1 MAVGADVEQA
11 DLAPILSEED
21 KRTKR
26 REIIGFK
33 LAGVGR
39 SISFSTALF
48 LAVAILRLAIKAAGC
63 NYDDDCDK
71 TIYGFRPTS
80 LLGIMN
86 TCGTFLA
93 ACLMPLFGSVIDH
106 TPHRR
111 ELAKSAMYLFILI
124 NGAQA
129 MVSMD
134 TWFFVSIMQV
144 FTNTCLLAMQT
155 SQFAYMSEITA
166 DHENELPRIMAV
178 ARAYELIGVLVFAF
192 LVTVVARRTGS
203 GDDNIG
209 DVTQRA
215 RIGQIVGTLLGGS
228 IMIAAWHVYLGP
240 RPALHPLQ
248 RGESVCMKGI
258 SQLGTTFVQMQRDFP
273 LTARF
278 LIAFAF
284 FEAATTGLL
293 TCSVTYLNE
302 LGLSGQDIVFF
313 YPHVDVHGGCRR
325 CGLATLSSAVRCQEV
340 DYGRFGGLCPFDG
353 RLDVRLESEG
363 RVRFRVRVRHLLRR
377 RAPSSTHGL
386 CVARAWGA
394 RG

>member
-1 MAVGADVEQA
+1 MALGADVEQA

-93 ACLMPLFGSVIDH
+93 ACLMPLFGEFGRTSAAPCTTLITRSPVSQVPSPPLPLPRPSSSPTSSPSPSPSPPPPSPPPPPGSVIDH

-144 FTNTCLLAMQT
+144 FANTCLLAMQVRRLVHSRLWCAQNVYAT
-155 SQFAYMSEITA
+155 
-166 DHENELPRIMAV
+166 H
-178 ARAYELIGVLVFAF
+178 AR
-192 LVTVVARRTGS
+192 T
-203 GDDNIG
+203 
-209 DVTQRA
+209 
-215 RIGQIVGTLLGGS
+215 
-228 IMIAAWHVYLGP
+228 HPP
-240 RPALHPLQ
+240 RPRAALHH
-248 RGESVCMKGI
+248 
-258 SQLGTTFVQMQRDFP
+258 T
-273 LTARF
+273 
-278 LIAFAF
+278 LI
-284 FEAATTGLL
+284 
-293 TCSVTYLNE
+293 
-302 LGLSGQDIVFF
+302 
-313 YPHVDVHGGCRR
+313 
-325 CGLATLSSAVRCQEV
+325 
-340 DYGRFGGLCPFDG
+340 
-353 RLDVRLESEG
+353 
-363 RVRFRVRVRHLLRR
+363 
-377 RAPSSTHGL
+377 
-386 CVARAWGA
+386 
-394 RG
+394 